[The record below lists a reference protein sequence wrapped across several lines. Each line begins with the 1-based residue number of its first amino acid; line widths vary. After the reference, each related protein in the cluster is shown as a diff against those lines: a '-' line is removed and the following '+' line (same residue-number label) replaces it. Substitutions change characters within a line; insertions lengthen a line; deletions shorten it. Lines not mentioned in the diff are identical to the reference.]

1 MFITVSNNDIN
12 QVHIR
17 IKTKA
22 LLSIGLKDSDD
33 GNIRLRSI
41 AQRWGKL
48 NVN

>member
-1 MFITVSNNDIN
+1 MSNSDIN
-12 QVHIR
+12 QVYIR

-33 GNIRLRSI
+33 GTICLRSI
-41 AQRWGKL
+41 AQRLGTL